1 MIPGTFKFKVG
12 EIGKAPT
19 ADPISFENVHHIQTL
34 VDQLLFALQELPETA
49 AVELDRTRLRQLL
62 TLLRT
67 HASTVELLIIGCVR
81 LDGETREVV
90 VADRRESLTRREFEL
105 LHVLM
110 RHPGETLSRQQIL
123 GWVWG
128 DARRAS
134 GNLVDVYIRYLRN
147 KLRPLGVATCLET
160 IRGAGYQFQPLEAP
174 QVPSARR

>member
-1 MIPGTFKFKVG
+1 MQGR
-12 EIGKAPT
+12 ELHPT
-19 ADPISFENVHHIQTL
+19 QVLI
-34 VDQLLFALQELPETA
+34 DQLLIALQNLPVGG
-49 AVELDRTRLRQLL
+49 AVSLDRTRVRQLVS
-62 TLLRT
+62 LLRN
-67 HASTVELLIIGCVR
+67 HASTVELLTIGCVR

-110 RHPGETLSRQQIL
+110 RYPGETLSREQII

-147 KLRPLGVATCLET
+147 KLRPLGVAGCLET
-160 IRGAGYQFQPLEAP
+160 IRGVGYQFQPMDAP
-174 QVPSARR
+174 RVPSPRR

>member
-1 MIPGTFKFKVG
+1 MSDVGRTPTVDGLSCDKVRHVQSL
-12 EIGKAPT
+12 T
-19 ADPISFENVHHIQTL
+19 
-34 VDQLLFALQELPETA
+34 DQLLLALQELPDSTSLK
-49 AVELDRTRLRQLL
+49 LDRTRLRQLL

-67 HASTVELLIIGCVR
+67 HASTVEQLIIGCVR

-174 QVPSARR
+174 QAPSARR